1 MTLLKESI
9 LLNSVAISLMNEGKH
24 AESSQAM
31 QLAIRKLELC
41 FYAPSQYKGLYEA
54 EKELP
59 PIAKVESE
67 SAASEI
73 YALIEERSP
82 LYKSQSNQRTFT
94 SVRINNSVI
103 DVTDTLSEDNIF
115 AFFDRMFHIS
125 HENASTLGLLKVYAL
140 MLFNQAVSQ
149 HVNATIFL
157 SKNPDVNPD
166 EYLSKVLWLY
176 ERVIEVARSSFH
188 SLDVREMLCIL
199 VAASNNSGHISSKL
213 MLFSETRQC
222 IARVIHLLAVSDES
236 SFTKKDLEVIFWS
249 TCIFLEGRNLQ
260 NAPAA

>member
-31 QLAIRKLELC
+31 NLALGKLELC
-41 FYAPSQYKGLYEA
+41 FYAPPQYRGYYDA
-54 EKELP
+54 EKEP
-59 PIAKVESE
+59 PPTSKGASDSE
-67 SAASEI
+67 ASKI

-82 LYKSQSNQRTFT
+82 LYKSQRNQKIFT
-94 SVRINNSVI
+94 SIRIDNSFI
-103 DVTDTLSEDNIF
+103 DVTDTLSEDNVF

-125 HENASTLGLLKVYAL
+125 HENASIFGLMKVYAL

-149 HVNATIFL
+149 HVNAMIYL
-157 SKNPDVNPD
+157 SKNPGVNPD
-166 EYLSKVLWLY
+166 IHLSKVLWLY
-176 ERVIEVARSSFH
+176 ERVIEVARTSFH
-188 SLDVREMLCIL
+188 SLDVQEMLCIL

-213 MLFSETRQC
+213 MLFSETQQC
-222 IARVIHLLAVSDES
+222 IARVMHLLAISDES
-236 SFTKKDLEVIFWS
+236 SFTRKDLEVLFWS
-249 TCIFLEGRNLQ
+249 TCIFLEGKNLR